1 MTAWLGGSPRHE
13 FMHLNSARCELDG
26 KVSGW
31 LPGGAGTVVE
41 ALLAW
46 WLLNAAGWRP
56 LLLVSVAPLG
66 EERLWQTT
74 SVCLPISR

>member
-1 MTAWLGGSPRHE
+1 MSSCIPIALDVSW
-13 FMHLNSARCELDG
+13 SARCLVG
-26 KVSGW
+26 
-31 LPGGAGTVVE
+31 LRGGAGTVVE

-66 EERLWQTT
+66 EGQLWQTT
-74 SVCLPISR
+74 SICLPISR